1 MLVTEDPEVALGYI
15 PGSPAAYTDTFGGA
29 GPRVF
34 VQDAATL
41 NYDSPWA
48 SAPLNAD
55 IALTLTYDGTL
66 SRVRISATGMDVFTL
81 VKVERSTDQIR
92 WTTVRGGA
100 AVTVAGGTFRL
111 DDYEFTPNVLNYY
124 RIHTLA
130 PFGQYETGSI
140 TPTITAVWLKSVAR
154 PYLNLTVR
162 LLGNTFSVQRSDRG
176 GTFPIVGRSL
186 PVAVTDVRG
195 SRQYPLK
202 ARTDDD
208 TAATNLELLLASGD
222 VLYLQ
227 APTGFVVPAGGVF
240 VNVGQVTVE
249 TPAPPAKLRFT
260 TFTVTEVAAPGADVV
275 GSTASWQTVINTY
288 ATWADVLAAAATWA
302 DLLELVGA
310 PSEVIV
316 P

>member
-1 MLVTEDPEVALGYI
+1 MPVLTSDADLDYI
-15 PGSPAAYTDTFGGA
+15 PGSAAASTQTFAGA
-29 GPRVF
+29 GARVF
-34 VQDAATL
+34 ADDDLTFESLWARAA
-41 NYDSPWA
+41 SPR
-48 SAPLNAD
+48 NAD
-55 IALTLTYDGTL
+55 IVLTLTYDATL

-81 VKVERSTDQIR
+81 VKVERSTDLIR
-92 WTTVRGGA
+92 WTTVRGGS

-111 DDYEFTPNVLNYY
+111 DDYEFAPNVLNYY

-130 PFGQYETGSI
+130 PFGQYETASI

-154 PYLNLTVR
+154 PFLNLTVR
-162 LLGNTFSVQRSDRG
+162 LLGNTFSVERADRG
-176 GTFPIVGRSL
+176 AAFPIVGRSL

-195 SRQYPLK
+195 SRQYMLK
-202 ARTDDD
+202 ARTDTDV
-208 TAATNLELLLASGD
+208 AASNLELLLASGD

-240 VNVGQVTVE
+240 VEVGRVTVE
-249 TPAPPAKLRFT
+249 TPAPPNLLRFT
-260 TFTVTEVAAPGADVV
+260 SFTVTEVAAPGPDVV

-288 ATWADVLAAAATWA
+288 ATWADVIAAAATWA